1 MPICLIQTILCLY
14 FSQRIKAEKQLE
26 IYLVLTPEYE
36 GSPLDRSLAVYDE
49 IAEVFFISEV
59 NSETLITIVENFEEG
74 NCLQAEQNVEISN
87 HNNPYLIHGK
97 TIDCDRNEK
106 DYFMVALE
114 TDFILAY

>member
-1 MPICLIQTILCLY
+1 MISCRKIIFSPICLIQTILCLY

-36 GSPLDRSLAVYDE
+36 GNPLDRSLAVYDE

-74 NCLQAEQNVEISN
+74 NCI
-87 HNNPYLIHGK
+87 
-97 TIDCDRNEK
+97 
-106 DYFMVALE
+106 
-114 TDFILAY
+114 